1 MFGFGNGASGE
12 FPASQPQDTKSM
24 WGDMFGLGGLMKV
37 ITDPALIEH
46 AHAMMQATI
55 EGANSSRRIE
65 AKLDRL
71 LGALGHEISDINARF
86 PAAFHAGPQTVVAQP
101 PALLAQHRANGGG
114 GYSAATGALDDGSPQ
129 PAGGAGPLVGGA
141 RHGGPHDDLAGG

>member
-1 MFGFGNGASGE
+1 MRLGMFGNGSG
-12 FPASQPQDTKSM
+12 AADQPQDTKSI
-24 WGDMFGLGGLMKV
+24 WGDMFGLGSLMKV
-37 ITDPALIEH
+37 ITDPALVAH

-86 PAAFHAGPQTVVAQP
+86 PATFQVPGNSPLLVQHGAVGTGSHPAAIGAPDNGSAQP
-101 PALLAQHRANGGG
+101 TGSPATAGVGPRSGWTH
-114 GYSAATGALDDGSPQ
+114 DGS
-129 PAGGAGPLVGGA
+129 ADGA
-141 RHGGPHDDLAGG
+141 

>member
-1 MFGFGNGASGE
+1 MFGIGNGAGE
-12 FPASQPQDTKSM
+12 PQPQDTKSI

-37 ITDPALIEH
+37 ITDPALVNH

-71 LGALGHEISDINARF
+71 LGALGHEISDINSRF
-86 PAAFHAGPQTVVAQP
+86 PAAFQPAPAPLLVEHGALGAGSHP
-101 PALLAQHRANGGG
+101 P
-114 GYSAATGALDDGSPQ
+114 ATGAPDDGSAD
-129 PAGGAGPLVGGA
+129 PAGSVGTAGGGA
-141 RHGGPHDDLAGG
+141 QLRRPHDPTAGG

>member
-1 MFGFGNGASGE
+1 MFGLGNGNGQE
-12 FPASQPQDTKSM
+12 TGIGPQPQDTKSL

-37 ITDPALIEH
+37 ITDPALVAH

-71 LGALGHEISDINARF
+71 LGALGHEISDINSRF
-86 PAAFHAGPQTVVAQP
+86 PANFQPAQS
-101 PALLAQHRANGGG
+101 PALLVQHDANGTGG
-114 GYSAATGALDDGSPQ
+114 NSAATGAPDDGGRGAAASLGT
-129 PAGGAGPLVGGA
+129 AGGADELRGDNGS
-141 RHGGPHDDLAGG
+141 AGDPQR

>member
-1 MFGFGNGASGE
+1 MFGNGSGGD
-12 FPASQPQDTKSM
+12 PSQPQDTKSL

-37 ITDPALIEH
+37 ITDPALVAH

-71 LGALGHEISDINARF
+71 LGALGHEINDINSRF
-86 PAAFHAGPQTVVAQP
+86 PAQFQPAPAALLVENGANGAGRSPASGQLVDHGSAGASGSAGPSV
-101 PALLAQHRANGGG
+101 GG
-114 GYSAATGALDDGSPQ
+114 LELRRDDD
-129 PAGGAGPLVGGA
+129 PAGEL
-141 RHGGPHDDLAGG
+141 R